1 MELQAMSAS
10 VVDFDIFLRGTEL
23 AMELSNGVVSVVDD
37 EVISLAD
44 AAGRVLMMDGA
55 GSLL

>member
-1 MELQAMSAS
+1 MSAS